1 MKVLYTNIIPL
12 FFIFLAMASCKKD
25 DSDDSANDPKAEN
38 LKALGVS
45 AEDILSE
52 DIYKTLTVEFVYSP
66 AYRPSQEAI
75 DQFRTFLTERVNK
88 PSGITII
95 ETVINDQSGVPF
107 TIEEIRAIED
117 AQRTRY
123 TVGDNIA
130 VYVYFSNGSSQ
141 GDTNTSVT
149 LGTAYRNTSL
159 VIYEKTLQD
168 ITSSDPS
175 LLPALESTTLQHE
188 FGHILGLVNI
198 QDDDIHP
205 SDHEDPL
212 HLKHCIVEDC
222 LMYFEATNTR
232 AAVERLRSRRMVP
245 TLDPLCIADLQ
256 SKGGK

>member
-1 MKVLYTNIIPL
+1 MKVLFKKIIPVL
-12 FFIFLAMASCKKD
+12 LIFLALTSCKKD
-25 DSDDSANDPKAEN
+25 DDGDNANDPKAEN

-45 AEDILSE
+45 AEDILSA
-52 DIYKTLTVEFVYSP
+52 DIYKTLTIELVYSP
-66 AYRPSQEAI
+66 AYRPSQQAI
-75 DQFRTFLTERVNK
+75 DEFRTFLDDRVNK
-88 PSGITII
+88 TSGIDFV
-95 ETVINDQSGVPF
+95 ETVIDDQSGVPF

-117 AQRTRY
+117 AERTKY

-130 VYVYFSNGSSQ
+130 VYIYFSNGNFQ

-159 VIYEKTLQD
+159 VIYQKTLQD

-198 QDDDIHP
+198 QDDDVHP
-205 SDHEDPL
+205 TDHEDPL
-212 HLKHCIVEDC
+212 NLKHCIVEDC

-232 AAVERLRSRRMVP
+232 AAVERLRGKSSVP

-256 SKGGK
+256 AKGGK